1 MPPNLTK
8 TQPFRCE
15 VQAEREGVRIRPV
28 GEVDLATVDVVQAQ
42 LAELKAVG
50 FSQLTLDLR
59 AVSFMDSTG
68 LRMILEWD
76 ASSRADGF
84 AFSLVAGSP
93 AVQRLFDV
101 TGTRERLDFVD
112 AACMSQRG
120 NQALL

>member
-1 MPPNLTK
+1 MPQNLTK
-8 TQPFRCE
+8 SQFRCE

-28 GEVDLATVDVVQAQ
+28 GEVDLATVDVVQEQ

-84 AFSLVAGSP
+84 AFRLVAGSP
-93 AVQRLFDV
+93 AVQRLFDL
-101 TGTRERLDFVD
+101 TGTRERLDFVE
-112 AACMSQRG
+112 AACV
-120 NQALL
+120 

>member
-1 MPPNLTK
+1 MPPNLTPSL
-8 TQPFRCE
+8 PFRCE
-15 VQAEREGVRIRPV
+15 VQPAREGARIRPV

-42 LAELKAVG
+42 LAELKSAG
-50 FSQLTLDLR
+50 FSQLTVDLR

-93 AVQRLFDV
+93 AVQRLFDL
-101 TGTRERLDFVD
+101 TGTRERLDFVE
-112 AACMSQRG
+112 AACV
-120 NQALL
+120 